1 MTALKR
7 EKSGCKVGVELMV
20 AQKTEGRVSRVSMS
34 KLGTRA
40 NQTPIFTCR
49 NKSRTQQISGST
61 HSRSS
66 YIYHEL
72 PESLFI
78 LKM

>member
-1 MTALKR
+1 MTALER

-40 NQTPIFTCR
+40 NQTPIFTCS
-49 NKSRTQQISGST
+49 NKSRTQQISLVAL
-61 HSRSS
+61 
-66 YIYHEL
+66 ILVL
-72 PESLFI
+72 PTLI
-78 LKM
+78 MICLNLCLY